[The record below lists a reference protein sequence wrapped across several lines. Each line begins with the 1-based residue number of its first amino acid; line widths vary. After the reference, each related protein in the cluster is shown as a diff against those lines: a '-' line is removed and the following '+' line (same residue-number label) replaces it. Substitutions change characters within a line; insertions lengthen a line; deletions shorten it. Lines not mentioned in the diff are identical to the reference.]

1 MMNLSHADKIS
12 DKIWKAFDI
21 FIKAGLVKDKD
32 KLASFIINFLLD
44 KILKLNVKL
53 LMFLYLILK
62 KYRIKIVIII
72 IDKNNI
78 SCILNNDPSENTLEK
93 N

>member
-32 KLASFIINFLLD
+32 KLASFIINF
-44 KILKLNVKL
+44 
-53 LMFLYLILK
+53 FA
-62 KYRIKIVIII
+62 
-72 IDKNNI
+72 
-78 SCILNNDPSENTLEK
+78 
-93 N
+93 

>member
-32 KLASFIINFLLD
+32 KNLFLL
-44 KILKLNVKL
+44 L
-53 LMFLYLILK
+53 
-62 KYRIKIVIII
+62 
-72 IDKNNI
+72 
-78 SCILNNDPSENTLEK
+78 
-93 N
+93 